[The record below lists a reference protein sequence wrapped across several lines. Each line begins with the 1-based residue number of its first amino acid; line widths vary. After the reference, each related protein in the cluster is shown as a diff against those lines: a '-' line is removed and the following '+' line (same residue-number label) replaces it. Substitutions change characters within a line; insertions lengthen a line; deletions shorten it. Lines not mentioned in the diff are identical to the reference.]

1 MSVSHEFA
9 LNVRWSGTLKEL
21 VILFDAM
28 PYCLNRHF
36 VVFLV
41 NVSIVGTGPVSFVT
55 KLNIGLIGAGVFA
68 GYHASKAAS
77 SDYAVLNGV
86 YDLDINAAE
95 KLVEKIGQGEATTD
109 LDMLIMSS
117 DAVMIATPAVTH
129 ASLVGRALR
138 AGRHVL
144 VEKPLAL
151 TGIEARRSGR
161 IGSSKRDGVAG
172 GASGKICI

>member
-1 MSVSHEFA
+1 MCRRRSDAGLARSNNASTAEFFNPLVSVSHEFA

-95 KLVEKIGQGEATTD
+95 KLVEKIDRVKQ
-109 LDMLIMSS
+109 
-117 DAVMIATPAVTH
+117 
-129 ASLVGRALR
+129 
-138 AGRHVL
+138 
-144 VEKPLAL
+144 
-151 TGIEARRSGR
+151 RRTSTY
-161 IGSSKRDGVAG
+161 
-172 GASGKICI
+172 